1 MQRRFLMFITIVLI
15 GLAALTAGTIAQRN
29 SKLDAPA
36 PEIADQ
42 WEYLIVSGGSTNL
55 SSGSLARKQPD
66 GSFAQEA
73 VALQANFDKLGAKG
87 WELVSVSGDPAGPR
101 TAAVYYFKRLKR

>member
-1 MQRRFLMFITIVLI
+1 MQSRFLMFIAVVVI
-15 GLAALTAGTIAQRN
+15 GLAALTAGALAQRN
-29 SKLDAPA
+29 SKTDTL
-36 PEIADQ
+36 EVADQ

-73 VALQANFDKLGAKG
+73 VALQANFDKLGARG
-87 WELVSVSGDPAGPR
+87 WELVSVSNDPANPR
-101 TAAVYYFKRLKR
+101 TPVYYFKRLKR